1 MIRSIEMKAPKVDC
15 SQCENHDKSI
25 FCKLEEE
32 SLSDISQ
39 HKIMNAFK
47 RGQVLFHEG
56 NPAFGVYCISQGK
69 VKLTKTSE
77 NGKETMLRIAGPVDL
92 IGFQHIVQNGIN
104 DVTATALEETKIC
117 FLDRVFLQK
126 LVKEENSCAMEL
138 LTHVARDMTTLQDRV
153 NGFQSKNVR
162 ERVAY
167 MLLDLAER
175 YGSDSKE
182 GRRLG
187 IQLSREDMASMLGVA
202 TETLIREISQL
213 RDEGVIDQ
221 DGKTLILVDKASLI
235 KSAGL

>member
-1 MIRSIEMKAPKVDC
+1 MKAPKVDC
-15 SQCENHDKSI
+15 SQCDNRDKSI
-25 FCKLEEE
+25 FCQLEHE
-32 SLSDISQ
+32 SLTTVSE

-56 NPAFGVYCISQGK
+56 NPAFGVYCISEGK

-77 NGKETMLRIAGPVDL
+77 NGKETMLRIAGPGDL
-92 IGFQHIVQNGIN
+92 IGFQHIVQNGVN

-117 FLDRVFLQK
+117 FLDRTFLQN
-126 LVKEENSCAMEL
+126 LVKQENSCAMEL
-138 LTHVARDMTTLQDRV
+138 LAHVAQDMAALQDRV

-167 MLLDLAER
+167 MLLDLADR
-175 YGSDSKE
+175 YGSDNQE

-187 IQLSREDMASMLGVA
+187 IQLSREEMASMLGIA

-213 RDEGVIDQ
+213 REEGVIDQ
-221 DGKTLILVDKASLI
+221 DGKTLILVDTKSLRL
-235 KSAGL
+235 SAGL

>member
-1 MIRSIEMKAPKVDC
+1 VKAPKIDC
-15 SQCENHDKSI
+15 SKCENRDKSI
-25 FCKLEEE
+25 FCQLEEA
-32 SLSDISQ
+32 SLNEVSD
-39 HKIMNAFK
+39 HKIMNAYK

-56 NPAFGVYCISQGK
+56 NPAFGVYCISDGK

-77 NGKETMLRIAGPVDL
+77 NGKETMLRIAGPGDL
-92 IGFQHIVQNGIN
+92 IGFQHIVENGVN

-117 FLDRVFLQK
+117 FLDRSFLQK

-138 LTHVARDMTTLQDRV
+138 FAHVAKDMAALQDRV

-162 ERVAY
+162 ERVAF

-213 RDEGVIDQ
+213 KDEGVIEQ
-221 DGKTLILVDKASLI
+221 DGKTIVLVDTKAL
-235 KSAGL
+235 KLSAGY

>member
-1 MIRSIEMKAPKVDC
+1 MKAPKVDC
-15 SQCENHDKSI
+15 SKCENHDKSI
-25 FCKLEEE
+25 FCKLEEA
-32 SLSDISQ
+32 SLNEISD

-56 NPAFGVYCISQGK
+56 NPAFGVYCISEGK

-77 NGKETMLRIAGPVDL
+77 NGKETMLRIAGPGDL

-138 LTHVARDMTTLQDRV
+138 LTHVARDMATLQDRV

-175 YGSDSKE
+175 YGSDSKQ

-221 DGKTLILVDKASLI
+221 DGKTLILVDKPSLT

>member
-1 MIRSIEMKAPKVDC
+1 VKVPKIDC
-15 SQCENHDKSI
+15 SQCDNRDKSI
-25 FCKLEEE
+25 FCQLEHEALTDVSE
-32 SLSDISQ
+32 

-56 NPAFGVYCISQGK
+56 NPAFGVYCISTGK
-69 VKLTKTSE
+69 VKLSKTSE
-77 NGKETMLRIAGPVDL
+77 NGKETMLRIAGPGDL
-92 IGFQHIVQNGIN
+92 IGFQHIVQNGVN
-104 DVTATALEETKIC
+104 DLTATALEDTKIC
-117 FLDRVFLQK
+117 FLDRSFLQN

-138 LTHVARDMTTLQDRV
+138 LSHVAQDMAALQDRV
-153 NGFQSKNVR
+153 KGFQSKNVR

-167 MLLDLAER
+167 MLVDLADR

-213 RDEGVIDQ
+213 RDEGVIEQ
-221 DGKTLILVDKASLI
+221 DGKTIVLTNAQSLRA
-235 KSAGL
+235 SAGL

>member
-1 MIRSIEMKAPKVDC
+1 MKAPKVDC
-15 SQCENHDKSI
+15 SQCDNRDKSI
-25 FCKLEEE
+25 FCQLEQE
-32 SLSDISQ
+32 SLSTVSE

-56 NPAFGVYCISQGK
+56 NPAFGVYCISEGK

-77 NGKETMLRIAGPVDL
+77 NGKETMLRIAGPGDL
-92 IGFQHIVQNGIN
+92 IGFQHIVQNGVN

-117 FLDRVFLQK
+117 FLDRTFLQN
-126 LVKEENSCAMEL
+126 LVKQENSCAMEL
-138 LTHVARDMTTLQDRV
+138 LAHVAQDMAALQDRV

-167 MLLDLAER
+167 MLIDLAER

-213 RDEGVIDQ
+213 REEGVIDQ
-221 DGKTLILVDKASLI
+221 DGKTLILVDTKSLRL
-235 KSAGL
+235 SAGL

>member
-1 MIRSIEMKAPKVDC
+1 VKAPKVDC
-15 SQCENHDKSI
+15 SQCDNRDKSI
-25 FCKLEEE
+25 FCQLEQE
-32 SLSDISQ
+32 SLSTVSE

-56 NPAFGVYCISQGK
+56 NPAFGVYCISEGK

-77 NGKETMLRIAGPVDL
+77 NGKETMLRIAGPGDL
-92 IGFQHIVQNGIN
+92 IGFQHIVQNGVN

-117 FLDRVFLQK
+117 FLDRTFLQN
-126 LVKEENSCAMEL
+126 LVKQENSCAMEL
-138 LTHVARDMTTLQDRV
+138 LAHVAQDMAALQDRV

-167 MLLDLAER
+167 MLLDLAGR

-213 RDEGVIDQ
+213 REEGVIDQ
-221 DGKTLILVDKASLI
+221 DGKTLILVDTKSLRL
-235 KSAGL
+235 SAGL

>member
-1 MIRSIEMKAPKVDC
+1 MKAPKVDC

>member
-77 NGKETMLRIAGPVDL
+77 NGKETMLRIAGPGDL

>member
-1 MIRSIEMKAPKVDC
+1 VKATKVDC
-15 SQCENHDKSI
+15 SKCESRDNSI
-25 FCKLEEE
+25 FCQLEEA
-32 SLSDISQ
+32 SLNEVSD

-56 NPAFGVYCISQGK
+56 NPAFGVYCISEGK

-77 NGKETMLRIAGPVDL
+77 NGKETMLRIAGPGDL
-92 IGFQHIVQNGIN
+92 IGFQHIVENGLN

-117 FLDRVFLQK
+117 FLDRVFLQN

-138 LTHVARDMTTLQDRV
+138 LAHLAKDMTALQDRV

-213 RDEGVIDQ
+213 REEGVIEQ
-221 DGKTLILVDKASLI
+221 DGKTLILVDMKSLNT
-235 KSAGL
+235 SAGL

>member
-1 MIRSIEMKAPKVDC
+1 MKAPKVDC

-77 NGKETMLRIAGPVDL
+77 NGKETMLRIAGPGDL

>member
-1 MIRSIEMKAPKVDC
+1 MKAPKVDC
-15 SQCENHDKSI
+15 SNCDNRDKSI
-25 FCKLEEE
+25 FCKLEEA
-32 SLSDISQ
+32 SLNEVSD

-56 NPAFGVYCISQGK
+56 NPAFGVYCISEGK

-77 NGKETMLRIAGPVDL
+77 NGKETMLRIAGPGDL
-92 IGFQHIVQNGIN
+92 IGFQHIVLNGVN

-138 LTHVARDMTTLQDRV
+138 LAHIAKDMAALQDRV

-213 RDEGVIDQ
+213 RDEGVIEQ
-221 DGKTLILVDKASLI
+221 DGKTLILVDTKAL
-235 KSAGL
+235 KLSAGL

>member
-1 MIRSIEMKAPKVDC
+1 MKAPKVDC
-15 SQCENHDKSI
+15 SQCDNRDKSI
-25 FCKLEEE
+25 FCQLEQE
-32 SLSDISQ
+32 SLNTVSE

-56 NPAFGVYCISQGK
+56 NPAFGVYCISEGK

-77 NGKETMLRIAGPVDL
+77 NGKETMLRIAGPGDL
-92 IGFQHIVQNGIN
+92 IGFQHIVQNGVN

-117 FLDRVFLQK
+117 FLDRTFLQN
-126 LVKEENSCAMEL
+126 LVKQENSCAMEL
-138 LTHVARDMTTLQDRV
+138 LAHVAQDMAALQDRV

-167 MLLDLAER
+167 MLIDLAER

-187 IQLSREDMASMLGVA
+187 IQLSREEMASMLGVA

-213 RDEGVIDQ
+213 REEGVIDQ
-221 DGKTLILVDKASLI
+221 DGKTLILVDTKSLRL
-235 KSAGL
+235 SAGL

>member
-1 MIRSIEMKAPKVDC
+1 MKAPKVDC
-15 SQCENHDKSI
+15 SQCDNRDKSI
-25 FCKLEEE
+25 FCQLEQE
-32 SLSDISQ
+32 SLSTVSE

-56 NPAFGVYCISQGK
+56 NPAFGVYCISEGK

-77 NGKETMLRIAGPVDL
+77 NGKETMLRIAGPGDL
-92 IGFQHIVQNGIN
+92 IGFQHIVQNGVN

-117 FLDRVFLQK
+117 FLDRTFLQN
-126 LVKEENSCAMEL
+126 LVKQENSCAMEL
-138 LTHVARDMTTLQDRV
+138 LAHVAQDMAALQDRV

-167 MLLDLAER
+167 MLLDLAGR

-213 RDEGVIDQ
+213 REEGVIDQ
-221 DGKTLILVDKASLI
+221 DGKTLILVDTKSLRL
-235 KSAGL
+235 SAGL

>member
-1 MIRSIEMKAPKVDC
+1 VKAPKVDC
-15 SQCENHDKSI
+15 SQCDNRDKSI
-25 FCKLEEE
+25 FCQLEQE
-32 SLSDISQ
+32 SLSTVSE

-56 NPAFGVYCISQGK
+56 NPAFGVYCISEGK

-77 NGKETMLRIAGPVDL
+77 NGKETMLRIAGPGDL
-92 IGFQHIVQNGIN
+92 IGFQHIVQNGVN

-117 FLDRVFLQK
+117 FLDRTFLQN
-126 LVKEENSCAMEL
+126 LVKQENSCAMEL
-138 LTHVARDMTTLQDRV
+138 LAHVAQDMAALQDRV

-167 MLLDLAER
+167 MLIDLAER

-213 RDEGVIDQ
+213 REEGVIDQ
-221 DGKTLILVDKASLI
+221 DGKTLILVDTKSLRL
-235 KSAGL
+235 SAGL